1 MPSFELLS
9 IDPANSMT
17 TITKNSTG
25 SAIAWMLLA
34 LSCFSLLAVASRELT
49 AVMGTVEILFW
60 RSLLGLIIVVLILAR
75 VGALNREGLQPQLV
89 GWHTLR
95 NVTHFAGQCAWLVA
109 IAALPL
115 AEVFALE
122 FTTPLWAALLAALFM
137 GEALN
142 RGRWIPLVL
151 GFAGVLLILRP
162 GTTVI
167 NPASLVMLAGA
178 ICFGINVIVTRK
190 LTQLLSGHPNAF
202 LLVLFYMTLMQG
214 LMSLALLLPGAQVR
228 LPPAGSELWLVV
240 AAITALAAH
249 YCLTRALSN
258 ADASVVMPMDYLRLP
273 LIMVVAWWLYD
284 ERVTLWLLLGAGLII
299 AGNAWGLYL
308 QVRRSVIVKS

>member
-1 MPSFELLS
+1 MNKAPNTS
-9 IDPANSMT
+9 I
-17 TITKNSTG
+17 G
-25 SAIAWMLLA
+25 RAISWMLVA
-34 LSCFSLLAVASRELT
+34 LSCFSLLAIASRELT

-60 RSLLGLIIVVLILAR
+60 RSLLGCAIVVVLLAR
-75 VGALNREGLQPQLV
+75 AGVLNWQGLQPQLA
-89 GWHTLR
+89 GWHLLR
-95 NVTHFAGQCAWLVA
+95 NAPHFAGQCAWLVA

-142 RGRWIPLVL
+142 RGRWISLLL

-162 GTTVI
+162 GAAVI
-167 NPASLVMLAGA
+167 NFASLVMLAGA
-178 ICFGINVIVTRK
+178 FGFGITVIVTRK
-190 LTQLLSGHPNAF
+190 LTQLLQGHRFAF

-214 LMSLALLLPGAQVR
+214 LMSLALLLLTAEVH
-228 LPPAGSELWLVV
+228 LPPAGSGLWLVAAAV
-240 AAITALAAH
+240 AALAAH

-273 LIMVVAWWLYD
+273 LIMVVAWWLYG
-284 ERVTLWLLLGAGLII
+284 ESVTLWLLLGAALII
-299 AGNAWGLYL
+299 AGNACGLYL
-308 QVRRSVIVKS
+308 QVRRRSPASS

>member
-1 MPSFELLS
+1 
-9 IDPANSMT
+9 MT
-17 TITKNSTG
+17 TTTNTSTG
-25 SAIAWMLLA
+25 SAIAWMLVA

-49 AVMGTVEILFW
+49 AVMGTLEILFW
-60 RSLLGLIIVVLILAR
+60 RSLLGLIIVVVILAR
-75 VGALNREGLQPQLV
+75 AGVLNRRGLQPQLV
-89 GWHTLR
+89 GWHVLR
-95 NVTHFAGQCAWLVA
+95 NVTHFGGQCAWLMA

-142 RGRWIPLVL
+142 RGRWISLLL

-162 GTTVI
+162 GTAVV

-178 ICFGINVIVTRK
+178 FCFGINVIVTRK
-190 LTQLLSGHPNAF
+190 LTQLLSAHGHAF

-214 LMSLALLLPGAQVR
+214 LMSLTLLLLSAEVR
-228 LPPAGSELWLVV
+228 LPPAGSGLWLLV
-240 AAITALAAH
+240 AAVTALAAH

-284 ERVTLWLLLGAGLII
+284 ESVTVWLLLGAALII

-308 QVRRSVIVKS
+308 QVRRSGLASN

>member
-1 MPSFELLS
+1 
-9 IDPANSMT
+9 MT
-17 TITKNSTG
+17 KVPHTFPG
-25 SAIAWMLLA
+25 RAIAWMLVA

-49 AVMGTVEILFW
+49 AGMGTVEILFW
-60 RSLLGLIIVVLILAR
+60 RSLLGCIIVAVLLAR
-75 VGALNREGLQPQLV
+75 AGALNRQGLQPQLA
-89 GWHTLR
+89 GWHFLR
-95 NVTHFAGQCAWLVA
+95 NVTHFAGQCAWLIA

-122 FTTPLWAALLAALFM
+122 FTTPLWAALLASLFL

-142 RGRWIPLVL
+142 RGRWISLLL

-162 GTTVI
+162 GSAVI
-167 NPASLVMLAGA
+167 NSASLIMLAGA
-178 ICFGINVIVTRK
+178 FGFGITAIVTRK
-190 LTQLLSGHPNAF
+190 LTQLLHGHPHAF

-214 LMSLALLLPGAQVR
+214 LMSALLLLPGAGIR
-228 LPPAGSELWLVV
+228 LPPTGSGLWL
-240 AAITALAAH
+240 AAAAVTALAAH

-284 ERVTLWLLLGAGLII
+284 ESVTLWLLMGAALII

-308 QVRRSVIVKS
+308 QARRSGPIAR

>member
-1 MPSFELLS
+1 MSGTP
-9 IDPANSMT
+9 DAH
-17 TITKNSTG
+17 TG
-25 SAIAWMLLA
+25 RAIAWMLVA

-60 RSLLGLIIVVLILAR
+60 RSLLGCLFILILLAHA
-75 VGALNREGLQPQLV
+75 GALNREGLQPRLA
-89 GWHTLR
+89 GWHALR
-95 NVTHFAGQCAWLVA
+95 NIPHFAGQCAWLIA

-142 RGRWIPLVL
+142 RGRWISLLL
-151 GFAGVLLILRP
+151 GFAGVLVILRP
-162 GTTVI
+162 GAAVI

-178 ICFGINVIVTRK
+178 FGFGITAIATRK
-190 LTQLLSGHPNAF
+190 ITQLMRGHSQTF

-214 LMSLALLLPGAQVR
+214 LMALVILLVSRGLV
-228 LPPAGSELWLVV
+228 LPPSGSGLWLVAATV
-240 AAITALAAH
+240 AALVAH
-249 YCLTRALSN
+249 YGLTRALSN
-258 ADASVVMPMDYLRLP
+258 ADASVVMPIDYLRLP
-273 LIMVVAWWLYD
+273 LIMVVGWWLYD
-284 ERVTLWLLLGAGLII
+284 EALTAWLLLGAVLII

-308 QVRRSVIVKS
+308 QKRHHLQGPGRP

>member
-1 MPSFELLS
+1 MSRASNAS
-9 IDPANSMT
+9 I
-17 TITKNSTG
+17 G
-25 SAIAWMLLA
+25 RAISWMLVA

-60 RSLLGLIIVVLILAR
+60 RSLLGCAIVVVLLAR
-75 VGALNREGLQPQLV
+75 AGVLNWQGLQPHLT
-89 GWHTLR
+89 GWHLLR
-95 NVTHFAGQCAWLVA
+95 NAPHFAGQCAWLVA
-109 IAALPL
+109 ISALPL

-142 RGRWIPLVL
+142 RGRWISLLL

-162 GTTVI
+162 GVVVI
-167 NPASLVMLAGA
+167 NFASLVMLAGA
-178 ICFGINVIVTRK
+178 FGFGITVIVTRK
-190 LTQLLSGHPNAF
+190 LTQLLQGHSHAF

-214 LMSLALLLPGAQVR
+214 LMSLALLLLTAEVH
-228 LPPAGSELWLVV
+228 LPPAGSGLWLM
-240 AAITALAAH
+240 AAAVTALAAH

-273 LIMVVAWWLYD
+273 LIMVVAWWLYG
-284 ERVTLWLLLGAGLII
+284 ESVTLWLLLGAALII
-299 AGNAWGLYL
+299 AGNACGLYL
-308 QVRRSVIVKS
+308 QVRRPALSSN

>member
-1 MPSFELLS
+1 MP
-9 IDPANSMT
+9 
-17 TITKNSTG
+17 TIPNTHTG
-25 SAIAWMLLA
+25 RAITWMLVA

-49 AVMGTVEILFW
+49 AVMGTVQILFW
-60 RSLLGLIIVVLILAR
+60 RSLLGCIIVVVILAR
-75 VGALNREGLQPQLV
+75 AGVLNRQGLQPQLA
-89 GWHTLR
+89 GWHALR
-95 NVTHFAGQCAWLVA
+95 NVTHFAGQCAWLMA

-142 RGRWIPLVL
+142 RGRWISLLL

-162 GTTVI
+162 GAAVI

-178 ICFGINVIVTRK
+178 FGFGITVIVTRK
-190 LTQLLSGHPNAF
+190 LTQLLNGHAHAF

-214 LMSLALLLPGAQVR
+214 LMSLSLLLLATEVR
-228 LPPAGSELWLVV
+228 LPPAGSGLWLVT
-240 AAITALAAH
+240 AAVTALAAH
-249 YCLTRALSN
+249 YSLTRALSY
-258 ADASVVMPMDYLRLP
+258 ADASVVMPIDYLRLP
-273 LIMVVAWWLYD
+273 LIMVVAWWLYG
-284 ERVTLWLLLGAGLII
+284 ESVTVWLLLGAGLII

-308 QVRRSVIVKS
+308 QVRRSALVSS

>member
-1 MPSFELLS
+1 MSKAPNAF
-9 IDPANSMT
+9 P
-17 TITKNSTG
+17 G
-25 SAIAWMLLA
+25 RAIAWMLVA

-49 AVMGTVEILFW
+49 ANMGTVDILFW
-60 RSLLGLIIVVLILAR
+60 RSLLGCIIVVVLLAHA
-75 VGALNREGLQPQLV
+75 GALNRQGLQPQLV
-89 GWHTLR
+89 GWHFLR
-95 NVTHFAGQCAWLVA
+95 NVTHFAGQCAWLMA

-122 FTTPLWAALLAALFM
+122 FTTPLWAALLASLFM

-142 RGRWIPLVL
+142 RGRWISLLL

-162 GTTVI
+162 GTAVI
-167 NPASLVMLAGA
+167 NSASVIMLAGA
-178 ICFGINVIVTRK
+178 FGFGITAIVTRK
-190 LTQLLSGHPNAF
+190 LTQMLSGHPHAF

-214 LMSLALLLPGAQVR
+214 LMSLSLLLLTAEVR
-228 LPPAGSELWLVV
+228 LPPAGSGVWL
-240 AAITALAAH
+240 AAAAVTALAAH

-284 ERVTLWLLLGAGLII
+284 ESVTVWLLMGAALII

-308 QVRRSVIVKS
+308 QTRRTSPAAG

>member
-1 MPSFELLS
+1 MP
-9 IDPANSMT
+9 
-17 TITKNSTG
+17 TIPNTHTG
-25 SAIAWMLLA
+25 RAITWMLVA

-49 AVMGTVEILFW
+49 AVMGTVQILFW
-60 RSLLGLIIVVLILAR
+60 RSLLGCIIVVVILAR
-75 VGALNREGLQPQLV
+75 AGVLNRQGLQPQLA
-89 GWHTLR
+89 GWHALR
-95 NVTHFAGQCAWLVA
+95 NVTHFAGQCAWLMA

-142 RGRWIPLVL
+142 RGRWISLLL

-162 GTTVI
+162 GAAVI

-178 ICFGINVIVTRK
+178 FGFGITVIVTRK
-190 LTQLLSGHPNAF
+190 LTQLLHGHAHAF

-214 LMSLALLLPGAQVR
+214 LMSLLLLSAEVR
-228 LPPAGSELWLVV
+228 LPPAGSGLWLVT
-240 AAITALAAH
+240 AAVTALAGH
-249 YCLTRALSN
+249 YSLTRALSI

-273 LIMVVAWWLYD
+273 LIMVVAWWLYG
-284 ERVTLWLLLGAGLII
+284 ESVTVWLLLGAGLII

-308 QVRRSVIVKS
+308 QVRRSALVSS

>member
-1 MPSFELLS
+1 
-9 IDPANSMT
+9 MT
-17 TITKNSTG
+17 TIPNTSTG
-25 SAIAWMLLA
+25 RAIVWMLVA

-49 AVMGTVEILFW
+49 ADMGAVEILFW
-60 RSLLGLIIVVLILAR
+60 RSLLGFTAIVALLAHTD
-75 VGALNREGLQPQLV
+75 VLNRQGLQPQLV
-89 GWHTLR
+89 GWHLLR
-95 NVTHFAGQCAWLVA
+95 NVPHFAGQCAWLMA

-142 RGRWIPLVL
+142 RGRWISLLL

-162 GTTVI
+162 GTALI

-178 ICFGINVIVTRK
+178 FGFGISAIMTRK
-190 LTQLLSGHPNAF
+190 LTQLLNSHAHAF

-214 LMSLALLLPGAQVR
+214 LMALSLLLLTAELR
-228 LPPAGSELWLVV
+228 LPPAGSGLWLVV
-240 AAITALAAH
+240 AAVTALAAH
-249 YCLTRALSN
+249 YSLTRALSN
-258 ADASVVMPMDYLRLP
+258 AEASVVMPMDYLRLP
-273 LIMVVAWWLYD
+273 LIMVVAWWLYG
-284 ERVTLWLLLGAGLII
+284 ESVTLWLLLGAALII

-308 QVRRSVIVKS
+308 QVRRYAVVSSGHVDR

>member
-1 MPSFELLS
+1 MTSPYRPDL
-9 IDPANSMT
+9 AHSMT
-17 TITKNSTG
+17 TIPNTSTG
-25 SAIAWMLLA
+25 RAIAWMLVA

-49 AVMGTVEILFW
+49 AGMGTVEILFW
-60 RSLLGLIIVVLILAR
+60 RSLLGCVIVVVVLAGA
-75 VGALNREGLQPQLV
+75 GALNRQGLQPQLV
-89 GWHTLR
+89 GWHLLR
-95 NVTHFAGQCAWLVA
+95 NIPHFAGQCAWLMA

-142 RGRWIPLVL
+142 RGRWISLLL

-162 GTTVI
+162 GAAVI
-167 NPASLVMLAGA
+167 NPVSLVMLAGA
-178 ICFGINVIVTRK
+178 FGFGITAIVTRK
-190 LTQLLSGHPNAF
+190 LTQLLKDHAHAF

-214 LMSLALLLPGAQVR
+214 LMSLSLLLLTAEVR
-228 LPPAGSELWLVV
+228 LPPSGNGLWLL
-240 AAITALAAH
+240 AAAVTALAAH
-249 YCLTRALSN
+249 YSLTRALSN

-273 LIMVVAWWLYD
+273 LIMVVGWLLYD
-284 ERVTLWLLLGAGLII
+284 ESVTPWLLLGSALII

-308 QVRRSVIVKS
+308 QMRRSTLVAK

>member
-1 MPSFELLS
+1 MNAMP
-9 IDPANSMT
+9 DT
-17 TITKNSTG
+17 STG
-25 SAIAWMLLA
+25 RAIAWMLVA

-60 RSLLGLIIVVLILAR
+60 RSLLGWVIVVVAIAR
-75 VGALNREGLQPQLV
+75 AGVLNRQGLQPQLV
-89 GWHTLR
+89 GWHVLR
-95 NVTHFAGQCAWLVA
+95 NVAHFAGQCAWLIA

-142 RGRWIPLVL
+142 RGRWISLLL

-162 GTTVI
+162 GAAVI

-178 ICFGINVIVTRK
+178 FGFGISVIVTRK
-190 LTQLLSGHPNAF
+190 LTQLLSGHAHAF

-214 LMSLALLLPGAQVR
+214 LLSLLLLTADLR
-228 LPPAGSELWLVV
+228 LPPAGSAWWLLAASV
-240 AAITALAAH
+240 AALAGH
-249 YCLTRALSN
+249 YSLTSALSH

-273 LIMVVAWWLYD
+273 LIMVVAWWLYG
-284 ERVTLWLLLGAGLII
+284 ESVTLWLLSGAALII

-308 QVRRSVIVKS
+308 QMRRLAPVSR